1 MFEFKSITISSL
13 RVLGRHTPI
22 NIFLFSVKSD
32 NIISLLKILL
42 LNKLKF
48 FTREP
53 YYKHTLDYVI
63 VDTLDSRYPSYLR
76 YRELEKEVSL
86 YHKVPSATLSFHLWD
101 MRFRHVLDKKE
112 EKNGYTFYSL
122 TNEFKDQL
130 DAQKKQH
137 PTDYVKE
144 TLSLPEFR
152 RQWSILV
159 EPLEPLEGL
168 RPVDEG

>member
-1 MFEFKSITISSL
+1 M
-13 RVLGRHTPI
+13 
-22 NIFLFSVKSD
+22 
-32 NIISLLKILL
+32 
-42 LNKLKF
+42 

-53 YYKHTLDYVI
+53 YYKHTLDYAI

-152 RQWSILV
+152 RQWSI
-159 EPLEPLEGL
+159 
-168 RPVDEG
+168 PVDL

>member
-1 MFEFKSITISSL
+1 M
-13 RVLGRHTPI
+13 
-22 NIFLFSVKSD
+22 
-32 NIISLLKILL
+32 
-42 LNKLKF
+42 KF

-137 PTDYVKE
+137 PTDCVKE

-152 RQWSILV
+152 RQWSIPI
-159 EPLEPLEGL
+159 EPLKPVEGL
-168 RPVDEG
+168 RPVDED

>member
-1 MFEFKSITISSL
+1 MPIT
-13 RVLGRHTPI
+13 
-22 NIFLFSVKSD
+22 IFLFSVKSD

-63 VDTLDSRYPSYLR
+63 VDTLDSCYPSYLR

-112 EKNGYTFYSL
+112 EKNG
-122 TNEFKDQL
+122 
-130 DAQKKQH
+130 
-137 PTDYVKE
+137 
-144 TLSLPEFR
+144 
-152 RQWSILV
+152 ILFIH
-159 EPLEPLEGL
+159 
-168 RPVDEG
+168 